1 MLLLSDIVPE
11 KDRENKIN
19 EYIEY
24 LDRTRRTNHLT
35 RFDLHKHE
43 LSHLTAVYYGITEK
57 EYEELGKEFEKDQT
71 SIPFERE

>member
-1 MLLLSDIVPE
+1 MILFQ
-11 KDRENKIN
+11 KKIR

-24 LDRTRRTNHLT
+24 LDRTRRTNHHLT
-35 RFDLHKHE
+35 RFDVHRHK
-43 LSHLTAVYYGITEK
+43 LSCLTASYYGITEK

>member
-1 MLLLSDIVPE
+1 MLLPSDFAPE
-11 KDRENKIN
+11 KDRENKVN
-19 EYIEY
+19 DYIEY

-35 RFDLHKHE
+35 RFDLHRHE
-43 LSHLTAVYYGITEK
+43 LSRLIALYYGITEK